1 MTHSSQEKNVALT
14 LWEDFGLESLPKKQ
28 VFQIIECLQR
38 ALRKNYFAVVLA
50 QQYKQNYLLRNMYTK
65 YDLSTECKKQIG
77 VFSSN

>member
-38 ALRKNYFAVVLA
+38 ALRNIVLA
-50 QQYKQNYLLRNMYTK
+50 QQYKQNNLLGNMYTK
-65 YDLSTECKKQIG
+65 YDKSTECKKQTG